1 MTIRL
6 NKEACYKTIVNERGS
21 PITTAVIILE
31 EIVNNYQLQ
40 LASVPDNP
48 KVQNLYS
55 FLKEGWITNYKYFE
69 EKFSFKHHKTRYA
82 FWKLEEYS
90 LITRE
95 RVFYGISS
103 DGTKGGS
110 EIRLTLNLKNV
121 QPLLFKE

>member
-1 MTIRL
+1 MTIGL
-6 NKEACYKTIVNERGS
+6 DKEACYKTIINERGS
-21 PITTAVIILE
+21 PITTAIIVLE

-40 LASVPDNP
+40 STLDNS

-55 FLKEGWITNYKYFE
+55 SLEAGWITNYKHFE
-69 EKFSFKHHKTRYA
+69 EKFSFKRYKTRYA

-95 RVFYGISS
+95 RVFHGISS

-110 EIRLTLNLKNV
+110 EIRLTLNLKTFNHYYY
-121 QPLLFKE
+121 F